1 MPKREHFDTLF
12 WPNFSSCIQKASEIN
27 VKNLT
32 NMYNKKVWKKI
43 IKVISDKKCIHFHGN
58 EAYKYASSYE
68 ISRFLKLQTRLPWQR
83 QPFRKKNWGRFP
95 YKYFILNF
103 HTKNLKNPWHAVPT
117 CLEILWFLQRIA
129 VKSE

>member
-27 VKNLT
+27 VKNFT

-83 QPFRKKNWGRFP
+83 QPFRKKLGSICILVLHIELP
-95 YKYFILNF
+95 YQKSQ
-103 HTKNLKNPWHAVPT
+103 KSMT
-117 CLEILWFLQRIA
+117 CRANMSWNSLVLTENCC
-129 VKSE
+129 